1 MGIVNRRNAVIGW
14 AVVKL
19 SKRAAKKKAKEVVPT
34 EPPSGKVSAGVA
46 AGVAALFGMLAFWK
60 RRKSS
65 DA

>member
-60 RRKSS
+60 RRKSP